1 MARQRARVAAEAKG
15 SEGVRSEA
23 PWRAGMRA
31 ARANVLPG
39 LVVQGVML
47 ALLLGYY
54 FQPSAREALI
64 QLADLK
70 AHWGYI
76 YSGTASVLA
85 GAIFPELL
93 RIGVFQKWHAAPE
106 NFRNLLFTVPFWCVM
121 GIMVDVLYRA
131 QAGWFSAAITFP
143 VVAIK
148 VVVDQFLY
156 SPFVSAPLT
165 VWFYEWK
172 NRGRPPHPGRFFS
185 AGYYRDEILPVV
197 MAIWGVWLPIV
208 TILYCLP
215 EALQIPLFALA
226 LTLWVMLYTWMSEER
241 IGPGAGRRGG

>member
-1 MARQRARVAAEAKG
+1 VSAEVKG
-15 SEGVRSEA
+15 SQEARSEA
-23 PWRAGMRA
+23 PWRAGLRA

-54 FQPSAREALI
+54 ILPAAREALGH
-64 QLADLK
+64 LADLK
-70 AHWGYI
+70 ARWGYC
-76 YSGTASVLA
+76 YSGIASVLA
-85 GAIFPELL
+85 GAILPELL
-93 RIGVFQKWHAAPE
+93 RIGVFQKWRAGRE
-106 NFRNLLFTVPFWCVM
+106 NVRNLLFTIPFWCVM
-121 GIMVDVLYRA
+121 GIMVDILYRK
-131 QAGWFSAAITFP
+131 QAMWFSPAINFP
-143 VVAIK
+143 VVATK
-148 VVVDQFLY
+148 VAVDQFLY

-172 NRGRPPHPGRFFS
+172 NRGRPPGLGRFFS
-185 AGYYRDEILPVV
+185 LRYYREEILPVV

-241 IGPGAGRRGG
+241 IDRGAGRRAG